1 LSNILLPKVLIA
13 VPTFNRAHTIVK
25 TIQSVYN
32 QDYQNWDLV
41 ILDNDSK
48 DNTRDLILRQF
59 YHDKRIKYIFYKNHV
74 SLLENW
80 QRAYEFIKKDHQYF
94 KFLCSDD
101 VLKPEFLKEAV
112 NTLEKTEDDIFG
124 YTSNLLYVK
133 DDKIIKKRKYGFF
146 GFEKLASIYIRN
158 YVGCPS
164 AMLLKTKDL
173 IKIDKDPYFMYAGDI
188 FHALKYYSKGKKII
202 FDEKFLVFFQI
213 GNNESETNSMFGT
226 KTMIKDKQSMR
237 LTIIPQIYSGVIK
250 KIAILLAYFFYFLE
264 LIFFRIYNFLK

>member
-1 LSNILLPKVLIA
+1 MSNILLPKVLIA
-13 VPTFNRAHTIVK
+13 VPTFNRAHTILK
-25 TIQSVYN
+25 TIQSVCN
-32 QDYQNWDLV
+32 QDYQNWELV

-48 DNTRDLILRQF
+48 DNTKDLILKHF
-59 YHDKRIKYIFYKNHV
+59 NHDKRIKYNFFNDHV

-80 QRAYEFIKKDHQYF
+80 QRAYGFIKKDHKYF

-101 VLKPEFLKEAV
+101 ALKPEYLKEAI
-112 NTLEKTEDDIFG
+112 NTLEITEDDIFG
-124 YTSNLLYVK
+124 YTSNILYVK
-133 DDKIIKKRKYGFF
+133 ENKILKKRKYGFF
-146 GFEKLASIYIRN
+146 GYEKLASIYIRN

-164 AMLLKTKDL
+164 AMLYKTKDL
-173 IKIDKDPYFMYAGDI
+173 IKIDKDPYFLYSADI
-188 FHALKYYSKGKKII
+188 YNALKYYSKGKKII

-213 GNNESETNSMFGT
+213 GNNDSETNSMFST

-237 LTIIPQIYSGVIK
+237 LMIIPQIYSGVIK